1 MKKKLVLMAVL
12 LFAICFTGFAQE
24 APNSEALRD
33 ITNNI

>member
-1 MKKKLVLMAVL
+1 MKKKLLVMAVL
-12 LFAICFTGFAQE
+12 VSAICFTGFAQE